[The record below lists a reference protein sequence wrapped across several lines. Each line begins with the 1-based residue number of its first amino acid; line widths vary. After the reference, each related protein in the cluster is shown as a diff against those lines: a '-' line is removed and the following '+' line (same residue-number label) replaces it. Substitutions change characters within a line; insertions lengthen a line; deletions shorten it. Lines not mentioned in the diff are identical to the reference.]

1 MSTVT
6 YATLRAAYSG
16 RTTRLKIQVE
26 EKGYAWVSYKNFKA
40 AQKRIGGGQVFSD
53 ITFVSYDNYGPRHMI
68 EERAA

>member
-6 YATLRAAYSG
+6 YAILRAAYSG

-40 AQKRIGGGQVFSD
+40 AQKRIGGGQVWSD
-53 ITFVSYDNYGPRHMI
+53 ITFVTYDNYGPRHMI
-68 EERAA
+68 EGATQ

>member
-1 MSTVT
+1 MSAVT

-40 AQKRIGGGQVFSD
+40 AQKRVGGGLVWSD
-53 ITFVSYDNYGPRHMI
+53 IAFVSYDNHGPRHMI